1 MRRDTRK
8 SERSTLHHLSVAQQN
23 FGCFQPRLLRY
34 RSRSSRSAGYSIN
47 LPASTRLRR
56 RSNGKPCIV
65 CKTGRA
71 PTAIVVPAQVLELGK
86 GAGELSISFGSPH
99 LKQKGIR
106 RLCTTTWERRC
117 RHVGSWTTASPGLAW
132 RDDVVGW
139 WQRAVSRPG
148 GVWVGC
154 VSGSPDLTQNGI
166 QRPCTKAWERR
177 CWHVGLLLTASAG
190 SRVRRWRGKLVAK
203 SGVAVWW
210 CLSCLSCLWDTLV
223 LQTSWDSWQSSGEAK
238 SCDEAC
244 NFWLAGEDRPA
255 GGSSRTIKPMGLKR
269 TGRSGAFLGAHVE
282 L

>member
-1 MRRDTRK
+1 MAISKIQWFRYPVSYPPRLGSRTPNYDNSPAILRCDKKQMRRDTRK

-34 RSRSSRSAGYSIN
+34 RSRFSRSAGYSIN

-117 RHVGSWTTASPGLAW
+117 RHVGS
-132 RDDVVGW
+132 
-139 WQRAVSRPG
+139 
-148 GVWVGC
+148 
-154 VSGSPDLTQNGI
+154 
-166 QRPCTKAWERR
+166 
-177 CWHVGLLLTASAG
+177 
-190 SRVRRWRGKLVAK
+190 
-203 SGVAVWW
+203 
-210 CLSCLSCLWDTLV
+210 
-223 LQTSWDSWQSSGEAK
+223 
-238 SCDEAC
+238 
-244 NFWLAGEDRPA
+244 
-255 GGSSRTIKPMGLKR
+255 
-269 TGRSGAFLGAHVE
+269 
-282 L
+282 